1 MSPRAQTS
9 RWLACGVLLTLAAC
23 SPAAFSPHYRDNNLE
38 DLQSAMA
45 GVKAGGRVVN
55 ATGKPIIF
63 VVTKAPTQI
72 LAYDLSAGSTLWSV
86 PAEVSSKIVVG
97 QRMIFFR
104 SGPKTLEARRVS
116 DGQRAWT
123 AEIRRG
129 ERLLGL
135 AADGGDLFYVA
146 ENAKRELDGTV
157 AYLVALDGGSG
168 SERWVRSSSGR
179 LGAPV
184 ARDGRLLMPF
194 RFQSISILSTASGDE
209 VARIRSKQETLSWVR
224 DAKGGMLYGGA
235 NGVYRL
241 DSKAIAGTQKE
252 SSFFAAKL
260 PTSVRPVY
268 WWDGYNPALASYTA
282 YDRNRLL
289 WDAAPGRN
297 GFLSNLVVVHN
308 YRFFFAFDAAEGA
321 LRWVYTYPRNDVVAS
336 TLTQDALVLL
346 TVNGEVVVVDPRVGQ
361 AVSRKPLKVA
371 VLGAAFDVEGYA
383 PATRGTTSPDLRRA
397 LTEVIWDPDRRFGAV
412 KLFCVEQLAQL
423 KGGSVA
429 EDLVK
434 IVTHEGID
442 PAVYKRAGE
451 MIVSRHDRAS
461 VPLYLETLK
470 SHYNFVE
477 GTRAKAVDI
486 MARALGD
493 LKAQE
498 AVRPLLLHLA
508 DHENTVAAVAE
519 VARALIAIGDQ
530 AAVEPFRDFLLT
542 YRCDPSFSRAPEA
555 LNLVAEGL
563 LKMGGENERQLL
575 SFVEGDA
582 NTLPS
587 LRTYLAEALKQA
599 KPGVKKKSGAKKA
612 ATK

>member
-1 MSPRAQTS
+1 MSARPFPI
-9 RWLACGVLLTLAAC
+9 LLVLAAAAC
-23 SPAAFSPHYRDNNLE
+23 TPAAFSPHYRDNNLE

-45 GVKAGGRVVN
+45 EVKSGGRVVN
-55 ATGKPIIF
+55 ATGKPMVF
-63 VVTKAPTQI
+63 LVTKAPTQI
-72 LAYDLSAGSTLWSV
+72 IAIDLGTQSPLWTV
-86 PAEVSSKIVVG
+86 QAEVSSKIIVG
-97 QRMIFFR
+97 RDLIYFR
-104 SGPKTLEARRVS
+104 SGTKTIEARRVR
-116 DGQRAWT
+116 DGQRAWS
-123 AEIRRG
+123 AEMRRG
-129 ERLLGL
+129 ERLLGI
-135 AADGGDLFYVA
+135 AADGGDLYYVS

-157 AYLVALDGGSG
+157 AYLVALDGATGG
-168 SERWVRSSSGR
+168 ERWVRSSNGR

-184 ARDGRLLMPF
+184 ARDGRVLMPF
-194 RFQSISILSTASGDE
+194 RFQSVSILSASSGEE

-260 PTSVRPVY
+260 PASVRPFY

-297 GFLSNLVVVHN
+297 GFLGNLVVVHN
-308 YRFFFAFDAAEGA
+308 YRFFFAFDSEVGN
-321 LRWVYTYPRNDVVAS
+321 LRWVYSYPRNDVVAS
-336 TLTQDALVLL
+336 ALTKDALVLV
-346 TVNGEVVVVDPRVGQ
+346 TANGELVVVDPRVGQ
-361 AVSRKPLKVA
+361 AMLRKPLKA
-371 VLGAAFDVEGYA
+371 SVLGAAFDVEGYA
-383 PATRGTTSPDLRRA
+383 PATRGTATPDLRRSLA
-397 LTEVIWDPDRRFGAV
+397 EVIWDPDRRFGAV

-451 MIVSRHDRAS
+451 MIVSRHDRGS
-461 VPLYLETLK
+461 IPLYLDTLK
-470 SHYNFVE
+470 SHFNFVE
-477 GTRAKAVDI
+477 GSRAKAVDI

-493 LKAQE
+493 LKASE

-508 DHENTVAAVAE
+508 DHENTLAAVTE
-519 VARALIAIGDQ
+519 VVRALIAIGDH

-542 YRCDPSFSRAPEA
+542 YRCDPSFNRSPEA

-587 LRTYLAEALKQA
+587 LRTYLGEALKQA
-599 KPGVKKKSGAKKA
+599 KPGTKGKKKA
-612 ATK
+612 AKAKAARN